1 MNPIRILVVDDS
13 AVMRRFII
21 NALVAHDDL
30 EVIGTASNGLSA
42 IDFVRKS
49 RPDIVILDIEMPVMD
64 GLSGLREIR
73 KFDRTLPIIM
83 FSSLTQRGADS
94 TITAL
99 MAGASDYVGKP
110 TNLSDAKEA
119 ALVLEQ
125 TLIPKIKAL
134 CLDDHVSM
142 TERATA
148 DLDAKSNDLSRPR
161 RASFQGNAEA
171 GSSNVLPSTL
181 TSPAVT
187 LNSTAHAPVRPT
199 MTGSFSSAR
208 IEAVCIGVSTGGPA
222 ALGRIFERWTEPLA
236 VPVFIVQH
244 MPAQF
249 TTLLAQKLAGLH
261 NIPVTEAVDGEVVMN
276 GHVYIAPGGLHLALE
291 EIAGRVMIRLTL
303 EPPEN
308 FCRPAVDVLFRTA
321 ASIYGPRLLGIVLTG
336 MGSDGAKGAMSI
348 SRAGGQIIAQDQA
361 TSLIWGMP
369 GAVVRAGLAKKIMPL
384 GDVYQELYEH
394 CRARKAVQ

>member
-13 AVMRRFII
+13 AVMRRFIL
-21 NALVAHDDL
+21 NAIVAHDDL
-30 EVIGTASNGLSA
+30 EVIGTATNGLSA
-42 IDFVRKS
+42 IDFIRKS
-49 RPDIVILDIEMPVMD
+49 RPDIVMLDIEMPVMD
-64 GLSGLREIR
+64 GLSALREIR

-99 MAGASDYVGKP
+99 MAGASEYVGKP
-110 TNLSDAKEA
+110 TNLTDAKEA
-119 ALVLEQ
+119 TLVLEQ
-125 TLIPKIKAL
+125 TLIPKIRAL
-134 CLDDHVSM
+134 CLDEHISM
-142 TERATA
+142 SERAA
-148 DLDAKSNDLSRPR
+148 AEIHAKSDDLSRSR
-161 RASFQGNAEA
+161 RASFQGSAKAGPSNA
-171 GSSNVLPSTL
+171 LPSTL
-181 TSPAVT
+181 LSPSVT
-187 LNSTAHAPVRPT
+187 LNSMPHASARLTTA
-199 MTGSFSSAR
+199 GSFSSAR

-222 ALGRIFERWTEPLA
+222 ALGQIFERWTDPLA

-261 NIPVTEAVDGEVVMN
+261 NIPVTEAVDGEVVIN
-276 GHVYIAPGGLHLALE
+276 GHVYIAPGGMHLALE

-369 GAVVRAGLAKKIMPL
+369 GAVVRAGLAKKIVAL

-394 CRARKAVQ
+394 CRVRKAVQ